1 MNKKEDHPFFS
12 SIFALIQDQAW
23 YEPVRRA
30 FRQHPDRLKAARAT
44 IALAILSVPF
54 VVFNQSFF
62 AVTLALG
69 VLAGALSE
77 TDDHPKGRIKSLG
90 LKVISFGFSSLSVEI
105 LRPYPVLLG
114 IGLSASTI
122 AFLLIGGLGERYRGV
137 TFGSIL
143 VGIYAM
149 IGTGISP
156 DWYWQPILLSSGAL
170 FYGLFSLA
178 FLYYH
183 PWRMIEQH
191 LASGFLALSRYMD
204 EKANLFPSDEKM
216 QGEIRNRLALLNV
229 ELVNALESC
238 KEVLNSYSD
247 VLHDQ
252 APLRPYLQHFMLL
265 QSLHERAASS
275 HERYDLLSRA
285 PANLQL
291 MEGIGQLLHQLA
303 RANRQ
308 FAQSLLIGNSYH
320 HPAALGW
327 TVNALNDQ
335 LEKYR
340 SQGAQPL
347 ALLIHNLSRS
357 NASLQN
363 LEEGYQRTLA
373 PRLAKDNRTI
383 GQRFR
388 DQMKWDHP
396 RMRHAMRLSLC
407 FLVGFTLSE
416 GFEIAKGEWI
426 ILTSL
431 FVCQPSYS
439 ETRRRLFQRIMG
451 TISGVI
457 GGVLAVQLMPTVPG
471 QVLLMLG
478 SAYFFFVWLRHK
490 YARSVIFITI
500 FVMCVFNLISSQGV
514 AVMLPRLLDTL
525 IGSILAL
532 LTVRFLWPDWQ
543 QKKLPGLLA
552 QALSKNTRYFKAI
565 LSEYKQEHIAD
576 DLDYRIARREAHQ
589 ADNALVL
596 AWQDMQIEPVKRNQF
611 REQAF
616 TLTYL
621 NHALLSYLSAL
632 GAHREQGGKGN
643 SDLISMADTILEAL
657 EETSQV
663 PAETTAD
670 GNFPIIGILSEI
682 SRLTK
687 ETEAGTTR
695 QQFALLFNIAEV
707 THQLLLQAK
716 TLRESGPRQP

>member
-1 MNKKEDHPFFS
+1 MNKKEDRPFFS
-12 SIFALIQDQAW
+12 SVFDLIQDQAW
-23 YEPVRRA
+23 YEPMRRA
-30 FRQHPDRLKAARAT
+30 FRQHPDRMKAARAT
-44 IALAILSVPF
+44 VAIAILSVPF
-54 VVFNQSFF
+54 VIFDQSFF

-77 TDDHPKGRIKSLG
+77 TDDHPKGRIKSLV
-90 LKVISFGFSSLSVEI
+90 LKVIIFGISSLSVEI
-105 LRPYPVLLG
+105 LRPYPLLLG
-114 IGLSASTI
+114 IGLSVSTVV
-122 AFLLIGGLGERYRGV
+122 FLLIGGLGERYRGV

-156 DWYWQPILLSSGAL
+156 AWYWQPILLSSGAL

-183 PWRMIEQH
+183 PWRLIEEQ
-191 LASGFLALSRYMD
+191 LARGFLALSRYMD

-252 APLRPYLQHFMLL
+252 APLRPPLQHFMLL

-275 HERYDLLSRA
+275 HERYDLLSRD
-285 PANLQL
+285 PVNRQL

-308 FAQSLLIGNSYH
+308 FAQSLLTGVSYH

-340 SQGAQPL
+340 SPDAQPL
-347 ALLIHNLSRS
+347 SLLIHNLSRS

-396 RMRHAMRLSLC
+396 RMRHAIRLSFC
-407 FLVGFTLSE
+407 FLIGFTLSE
-416 GFEIAKGEWI
+416 GFDIAKGEWI

-457 GGVLAVQLMPTVPG
+457 GGVLVMQLLPTVPG

-478 SAYFFFVWLRHK
+478 SAYFFFVWLRRK

-500 FVMCVFNLISSQGV
+500 FVLCVFNLISSQGV

-525 IGSILAL
+525 IGSALAI

-543 QKKLPGLLA
+543 QKKLPGLLTK
-552 QALSKNTRYFKAI
+552 ALSMNTLYFRAI
-565 LSEYKQEHIAD
+565 LNEYHRQSGD
-576 DLDYRIARREAHQ
+576 DDFDYRLARRQAHQ

-596 AWQDMQIEPVKRNQF
+596 AWQDMQVEPGKLKAF
-611 REQAF
+611 GEQAF
-616 TLTYL
+616 ALTYL

-632 GAHREQGGKGN
+632 GAHREEEGKDN
-643 SDLISMADTILEAL
+643 PELISMADTILEAL
-657 EETSQV
+657 DNATQISTGAGSS
-663 PAETTAD
+663 PM
-670 GNFPIIGILSEI
+670 IGILEKI
-682 SRLTK
+682 RLLMK
-687 ETEAGTTR
+687 KADPGTAR
-695 QQFALLFNIAEV
+695 RQFALLYNIAEV
-707 THQLLLQAK
+707 THQMLLQAE
-716 TLRESGPRQP
+716 TFRELYPH